1 MKGLGKLDRKG
12 VYIALLIL
20 LFVGLTVIVSL
31 AAFLIGRQ
39 ASNKTVV
46 EQGTPFFVLAN
57 GTPTTDNDQAP
68 IYVTNTPTVTPS
80 STPTVGP
87 TNTPTSTH
95 TPTPTPTNTPTPT
108 PTPIVVITHI
118 NALGRLET
126 TEFAMQTV
134 IDLENEPGNIWEQ
147 LVGSD
152 KLLLVAEGEV
162 VAGFDLSQVKD
173 KNIIVQGTNVT
184 MNLPAPQILYTRID
198 NDKTYVVE
206 RDTGFLVKPDQTLES
221 RARQIAEKSLTDWAL
236 ERGIIQKAEE
246 YGRVQIENL
255 LRSLGFT
262 NITINVEESE
272 L

>member
-1 MKGLGKLDRKG
+1 MDRKG
-12 VYIALLIL
+12 VYIALLVL
-20 LFVGLTVIVSL
+20 LFVGLTIIISL

-39 ASNKTVV
+39 AGTTIA
-46 EQGTPFFVLAN
+46 EQGTPIFVPTNSTPTDGGSLAN
-57 GTPTTDNDQAP
+57 GSSTDGRQAP
-68 IYVTNTPTVTPS
+68 VYVTNTPTVTPS
-80 STPTVGP
+80 PTPTVGP
-87 TNTPTSTH
+87 TNTA
-95 TPTPTPTNTPTPT
+95 TPTPTNTPTPT

-134 IDLENEPGNIWEQ
+134 VNLENEPGNFWEQ

-162 VAGFDLSQVKD
+162 VAGFDLSKVSD
-173 KNIIVQGTNVT
+173 EDIVVQGTTVT
-184 MNLPAPQILYTRID
+184 MNLPVPEILNSRID
-198 NDKTYVVE
+198 NERTYVIE

-221 RARQIAEKSLTDWAL
+221 RARQIAEQSLTDWAL
-236 ERGIIQKAEE
+236 EHDIIEKAEQ
-246 YGRVQIENL
+246 YGRIQIENL

-262 NITINVEESE
+262 TIIINVKESE

>member
-1 MKGLGKLDRKG
+1 LDRKG
-12 VYIALLIL
+12 VYIALLVL
-20 LFVGLTVIVSL
+20 LFVGLTVIISL

-39 ASNKTVV
+39 TSTTAVA
-46 EQGTPFFVLAN
+46 EQGTPIFVPSDNTPAPDNN
-57 GTPTTDNDQAP
+57 GSQAP

-80 STPTVGP
+80 PTPTVG
-87 TNTPTSTH
+87 STH
-95 TPTPTPTNTPTPT
+95 TPTPTNTPTPTPTSTPTPT

-134 IDLENEPGNIWEQ
+134 VDLENEPSNMWEEF
-147 LVGSD
+147 VGSD
-152 KLLLVAEGEV
+152 KLLLVAQGEV

-173 KNIIVQGTNVT
+173 EDIVVQGTNVT
-184 MNLPAPQILYTRID
+184 MNLPAPQVLYSRID
-198 NDKTYVVE
+198 NDSTYVVE
-206 RDTGFLVKPDQTLES
+206 RDTGFLVKPDQTLET

-236 ERGIIQKAEE
+236 ERDIISKAEE
-246 YGRVQIENL
+246 YGRIQIENL

-262 NITINVEESE
+262 NITINIKASE

>member
-1 MKGLGKLDRKG
+1 LDRKG

-20 LFVGLTVIVSL
+20 LFVGLTIIISL

-39 ASNKTVV
+39 TGTKVA
-46 EQGTPFFVLAN
+46 EQGTPIFVPAN
-57 GTPTTDNDQAP
+57 GTSAANSSLADARQAP
-68 IYVTNTPTVTPS
+68 LYVTNTPTVTPS
-80 STPTVGP
+80 PTPTVRP
-87 TNTPTSTH
+87 TD
-95 TPTPTPTNTPTPT
+95 TPTPTNTPTPTPT

-134 IDLENEPGNIWEQ
+134 VDLENEPGNIWEQ

-162 VAGFDLSQVKD
+162 VAGFDLGKVKD
-173 KNIIVQGTNVT
+173 QDIVVQGTTVT
-184 MNLPAPQILYTRID
+184 MNLPAPEILNSRID
-198 NDKTYVVE
+198 NDGTYVVE
-206 RDTGFLVKPDQTLES
+206 RDTGFLVKPDQTLET
-221 RARQIAEKSLTDWAL
+221 RARQIAEQSLTNWAL
-236 ERGIIQKAEE
+236 EHGIIQKAEE
-246 YGRVQIENL
+246 YGRIQIENL

-262 NITINVEESE
+262 TIIINIKESE